1 MRLERLCSID
11 IRYLDSHF
19 PQPYGDPS
27 GPGWG
32 LGEGTVSGER
42 LSGTMKWSNHPSM
55 RSDGVAL
62 PDLRGVIATADGS
75 KVVVSCTGRTVFV
88 LRGSERVGRQL
99 LMVLFES
106 EDKGYTWLN
115 SEVCVGE
122 GVHDPQN
129 PPSHLEVYLCKN
141 ELI

>member
-1 MRLERLCSID
+1 M
-11 IRYLDSHF
+11 
-19 PQPYGDPS
+19 
-27 GPGWG
+27 
-32 LGEGTVSGER
+32 
-42 LSGTMKWSNHPSM
+42 
-55 RSDGVAL
+55 
-62 PDLRGVIATADGS
+62 
-75 KVVVSCTGRTVFV
+75 

-122 GVHDPQN
+122 GVHGPH